1 MTGKN
6 QLLFSIKKIC
16 FSGFE
21 FHMVS
26 SLRNAYNNRIQD
38 TKPNQFIL
46 IDMCRKMSL
55 QIIWKM
61 LRFSSIQQWVKNE
74 NHFIFFFIT

>member
-1 MTGKN
+1 
-6 QLLFSIKKIC
+6 
-16 FSGFE
+16 
-21 FHMVS
+21 MVS

-74 NHFIFFFIT
+74 NHFIFFFITYNFMDEKPPGGYFSKGNT